1 MCADVDNSMGF
12 EFSMTTSGEVVL
24 SQYMRQVRQEV
35 DELLADVAT
44 YGEGCPQVLGDAI
57 RHILL
62 APGKRLRP
70 MLVIMAS
77 DACGCRSNVSLASA
91 CAVEMIHTYSL
102 IHDLSLIHI

>member
-1 MCADVDNSMGF
+1 
-12 EFSMTTSGEVVL
+12 MTTSDEVVL
-24 SQYMRQVRQEV
+24 SQYMRQVRHEV

-70 MLVIMAS
+70 MLVLMAS
-77 DACGCRSNVSLASA
+77 DACGSRSNASLASA
-91 CAVEMIHTYSL
+91 CAVEMIHT
-102 IHDLSLIHI
+102 